1 MCGSRWL
8 LGDIKHAACHLIP
21 CRCMPSRALSLPLLL
36 LQVGIPGSIFAYAV
50 IVTVGYSLM
59 LLIGL

>member
-1 MCGSRWL
+1 
-8 LGDIKHAACHLIP
+8 
-21 CRCMPSRALSLPLLL
+21 MPSRALSLPLLL